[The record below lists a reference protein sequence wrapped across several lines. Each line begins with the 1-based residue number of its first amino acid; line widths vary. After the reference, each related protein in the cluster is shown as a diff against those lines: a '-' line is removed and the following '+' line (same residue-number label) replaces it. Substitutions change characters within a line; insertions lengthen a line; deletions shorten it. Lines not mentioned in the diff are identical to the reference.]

1 MVKGIIIDMVR
12 FTFDVCFIP
21 GFISLVLEKFC
32 GSLELHIEFYSTAWD
47 KKEILQGDQVEMGST
62 EMLRLICDRLGKYET
77 DQIGLLG

>member
-1 MVKGIIIDMVR
+1 MCVSFRDLLAWNWRNFVVLLSSISN
-12 FTFDVCFIP
+12 FIVQP
-21 GFISLVLEKFC
+21 G
-32 GSLELHIEFYSTAWD
+32 T